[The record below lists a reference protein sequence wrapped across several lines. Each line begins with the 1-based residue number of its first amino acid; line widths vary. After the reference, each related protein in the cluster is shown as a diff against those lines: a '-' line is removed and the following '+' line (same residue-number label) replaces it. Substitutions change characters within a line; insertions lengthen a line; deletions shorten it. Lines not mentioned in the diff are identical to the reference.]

1 MTVRPIDGN
10 SVKRREW
17 NIAEAW
23 RDRGGESYDTC
34 RIYYPFGYLFYAN
47 APNRG
52 RKRDSTFGLCIVGGV
67 ISAVMAIGYAG
78 GMIV

>member
-1 MTVRPIDGN
+1 MAVRPIDGN
-10 SVKRREW
+10 SVKRRAW
-17 NIAEAW
+17 DIAEAW

-52 RKRDSTFGLCIVGGV
+52 RKTR
-67 ISAVMAIGYAG
+67 
-78 GMIV
+78 